1 MYDKLGKLLKLSSIP
16 DAALQQAPSDI
27 SCLLEE
33 KTRFPA
39 GRLRRIRFTLN
50 LHMVTDA
57 RRHVVHRDRCGMGG
71 LLYRPHAPAW
81 LLAASRPLRQL
92 RSILSFQ
99 SAGMEGGSDGVYN
112 SIHSPIV
119 RI

>member
-39 GRLRRIRFTLN
+39 GRQAAADPVRSQPSYG
-50 LHMVTDA
+50 
-57 RRHVVHRDRCGMGG
+57 DRCTSSR
-71 LLYRPHAPAW
+71 RPPCPLRHGRIIVSPSRSRLASGSVPALAPA
-81 LLAASRPLRQL
+81 Q
-92 RSILSFQ
+92 
-99 SAGMEGGSDGVYN
+99 
-112 SIHSPIV
+112 IHP
-119 RI
+119 